1 MRATHF
7 GLHQCFPLH
16 RNGDMQM
23 IEQRAK
29 PRTNI
34 CLEANWD
41 GSSGNYYA
49 RTTDLSESGCY
60 IDSLGSVTV
69 GEILGFEIQ
78 LPGGEWLYLEGEVMH
93 ATPRLGFGVRFIDL
107 DTEQVEKIR
116 GVIEMATT
124 PAVRH

>member
-1 MRATHF
+1 
-7 GLHQCFPLH
+7 
-16 RNGDMQM
+16 M
-23 IEQRAK
+23 IEQRAE

-34 CLEANWD
+34 CLDANWD
-41 GSSGNYYA
+41 GRSGNYYA

-69 GEILGFEIQ
+69 GEVLGFEIQ

-107 DTEQVEKIR
+107 DAEEVEKIR
-116 GVIEMATT
+116 GMMEMTKT
-124 PAVRH
+124 PAGRYRNSRSASSQAAEQLELPVVK